1 MRFRRLF
8 LTLLAPLALLG
19 CGSAADDEI
28 VDVVFIGT
36 PEELA
41 ETGLRLAPGA
51 AHLRAATAEGLVSL
65 DAAGNVVPAV
75 AERWI
80 VTDDG
85 LSYIFRLR
93 NSEWPDGTPIDSE
106 DVRAELRRA
115 ISSLRGTSL
124 GLDLDKISE
133 VRAMTGRVIEIRL
146 KSPMPDLLQ
155 VLAQPELGLRRNGRG
170 MGPMAAQAESGRAEG
185 VWLLEPL
192 PPEARGLPQ
201 NPAWEERT
209 RQLRLRALPAREA
222 IAAFESGTADLV
234 LGGTL
239 ANLPLADVGAL
250 SRGTVRLD
258 AALGLFGLQ
267 VHADDEDGLLADAA
281 RREALA
287 MAIDRETL
295 LAPFN
300 IGGWVPTTRILAP
313 GLPDDI
319 GTIDE
324 RWTDLSIEERR
335 ALAAQRVAGWAGGG
349 EGRAARAT
357 IHLPPGP
364 GSDLLFAQLAENL
377 ATIGVTLVR
386 VEDESAADLTLVD
399 RVARYGGARWFLN
412 QFNCSL
418 DRGLCVPE
426 ADARVEEAVSALD
439 PMARAALFAEAEAE
453 LAAANVYIPLG
464 APIRW
469 SLLRG
474 GVEGFEENRW
484 SIHPLF
490 PLALRPI

>member
-1 MRFRRLF
+1 MRIRRLV
-8 LTLLAPLALLG
+8 LSILAPLALLG
-19 CGSAADDEI
+19 CGSSADDEI

-36 PEELA
+36 PGELA

-51 AHLRAATAEGLVSL
+51 AHLRAAIAEGLVSL

-106 DVRAELRRA
+106 DVRAELRRT
-115 ISSLRGTSL
+115 ISNLRGTSL

-155 VLAQPELGLRRNGRG
+155 ILAQPELGLRRNGRG
-170 MGPMAAQAESGRAEG
+170 MGPMAATLAEEG
-185 VWLLEPL
+185 YWLLEPL

-201 NPAWEERT
+201 NPAWADRT

-222 IAAFESGTADLV
+222 IAAFDSGAADLV
-234 LGGTL
+234 LNGTL

-267 VHADDEDGLLADAA
+267 VHADGEGDLLADAA

-335 ALAAQRVAGWAGGG
+335 ALAAQRIAGWAGGE
-349 EGRAARAT
+349 EGGAARAT

-364 GSDLLFAQLAENL
+364 GSDTLFAQLAQNL
-377 ATIGVTLVR
+377 ATIGVALVR
-386 VEDESAADLTLVD
+386 VEEASEADLTLVD

-412 QFNCSL
+412 QFNCGL

-426 ADARVEEAVSALD
+426 ADARVAEAVSALD